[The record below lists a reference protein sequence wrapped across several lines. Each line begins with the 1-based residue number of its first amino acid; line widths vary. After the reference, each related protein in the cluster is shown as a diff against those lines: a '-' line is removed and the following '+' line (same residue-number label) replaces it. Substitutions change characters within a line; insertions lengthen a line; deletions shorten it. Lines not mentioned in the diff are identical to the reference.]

1 MTFPVTNRFSTS
13 ILIDWLKPQVQSGAR
28 IFAGREPDTGRIIT
42 ISMQPGSGLI
52 MEGLFDTP
60 GFQVRCRGGENNYQD
75 AENIAMEVDSIL
87 LAAPTSFDIG
97 DVRVDFIGRSGG
109 APQALPFTDPS
120 DRYVFTCNYYAV
132 ASTGL

>member
-1 MTFPVTNRFSTS
+1 MTFPVTDRFTTTL
-13 ILIDWLKPQVQSGAR
+13 LINWLKPQLQSGAR
-28 IFAGREPDTGRIIT
+28 LFAGREPDTGRIIT

-75 AENIAMEVDSIL
+75 AENIALEVDSIL
-87 LAAPTSFDIG
+87 LASPTSFDIG
-97 DVRVDFIGRSGG
+97 DVRVDYIGRQGG
-109 APQALPFTDPS
+109 APQALPFTDAS
-120 DRYVFTCNYYAV
+120 DRYTFTCNYYAV

>member
-1 MTFPVTNRFSTS
+1 MTFPRTDRFTTS
-13 ILIDWLKPQVQSGAR
+13 LLIDWLRPQIKSGAR
-28 IFAGREPDTGRIIT
+28 LFAGREPDVGRIIT
-42 ISMQPGSGLI
+42 ITMTSGSGPI

-87 LAAPTSFDIG
+87 LSSPTSFDIG

-109 APQALPFTDPS
+109 APQALPFTDAN
-120 DRYVFTCNYYAV
+120 DRYIFTCNYYAV